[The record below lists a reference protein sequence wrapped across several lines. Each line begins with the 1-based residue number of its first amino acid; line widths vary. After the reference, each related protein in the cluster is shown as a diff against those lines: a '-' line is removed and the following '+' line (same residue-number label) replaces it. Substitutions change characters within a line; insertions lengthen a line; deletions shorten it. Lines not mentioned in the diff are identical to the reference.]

1 MAPTQNDPFPAGGSI
16 TDMAVTGTTTPQ
28 TAGKQNTIPSV
39 PRPDQSG
46 EKSEL
51 NPLGAGSQAAAVDNA
66 TDIPR
71 NPGDTG
77 KTGGVVTGKGDQLPA
92 SVEKKHF

>member
-28 TAGKQNTIPSV
+28 TAGKQNTIPS
-39 PRPDQSG
+39 
-46 EKSEL
+46 
-51 NPLGAGSQAAAVDNA
+51 AAAVDNA

>member
-16 TDMAVTGTTTPQ
+16 TDMA
-28 TAGKQNTIPSV
+28 
-39 PRPDQSG
+39 
-46 EKSEL
+46 KSEL